1 MFNDAQIFTQ
11 KGYISLQQAHN
22 SDDIETLEKAKNG
35 LYAHS
40 EQLLKAISES
50 GETLTEFYNKNT
62 NELIVVPEIDN
73 ANKVC
78 CYEYISGYSAGG
90 RLAAMRHCRTSGRIG

>member
-11 KGYISLQQAHN
+11 NGYIDLQQALN
-22 SDDIETLEKAKNG
+22 SDDIETLEKANNE

-40 EQLLKAISES
+40 EQLLKTIAES
-50 GETLTEFYNKNT
+50 GETLTELYNKNT

-90 RLAAMRHCRTSGRIG
+90 RLAAMRHCRTPVR

>member
-11 KGYISLQQAHN
+11 NGYIDLQQAFN
-22 SDDIETLEKAKNG
+22 SDDIETLEKASNE

-40 EQLLKAISES
+40 EQLLKTIAES

-73 ANKVC
+73 PNKVC
-78 CYEYISGYSAGG
+78 RYEYISGYSAGG
-90 RLAAMRHCRTSGRIG
+90 RLAAMRHCRTPVR